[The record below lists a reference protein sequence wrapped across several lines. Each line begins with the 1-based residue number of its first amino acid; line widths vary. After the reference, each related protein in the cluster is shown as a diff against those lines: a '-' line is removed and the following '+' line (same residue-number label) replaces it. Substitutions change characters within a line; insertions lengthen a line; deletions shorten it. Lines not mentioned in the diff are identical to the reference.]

1 MTPATQLTWTL
12 GWRASKCIPISW
24 MSGPL
29 APSCGSHCTLS
40 CCGGGVGG
48 ADMTLS
54 DSATL
59 AEAKRRLL
67 RRAGRL
73 APHPAPSTGA
83 TISNCMPGLNTSTT
97 MLLLLFLLLL
107 LLLLRTADERGILD
121 ADLLGVAVNSLSKKL
136 TLALAAR

>member
-1 MTPATQLTWTL
+1 
-12 GWRASKCIPISW
+12 
-24 MSGPL
+24 
-29 APSCGSHCTLS
+29 
-40 CCGGGVGG
+40 VGG

-73 APHPAPSTGA
+73 APHPAPSTGT
-83 TISNCMPGLNTSTT
+83 TISKRMLGLKTSTT
-97 MLLLLFLLLL
+97 MLLLLFLLLLL

-121 ADLLGVAVNSLSKKL
+121 ADLLGVALCV
-136 TLALAAR
+136 